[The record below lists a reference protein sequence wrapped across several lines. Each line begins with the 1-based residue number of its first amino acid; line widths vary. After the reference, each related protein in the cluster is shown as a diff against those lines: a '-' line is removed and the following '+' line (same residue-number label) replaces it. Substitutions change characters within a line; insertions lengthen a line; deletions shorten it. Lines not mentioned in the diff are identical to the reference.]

1 MRTQTAETILTWL
14 LRVMGFAA
22 TLAMLA
28 SCAQRGPEPAPM
40 RSGRETVEDRFA
52 AAAPAVGEP
61 APDVTVL
68 DADGKAHQLRTVLK
82 GNYSVLVLGCLT

>member
-1 MRTQTAETILTWL
+1 MRAGSKIVLG
-14 LRVMGFAA
+14 VVGV
-22 TLAMLA
+22 AMLA
-28 SCAQRGPEPAPM
+28 ACAQRKSNDV
-40 RSGRETVEDRFA
+40 RSGWQMVEDRFA

-68 DADGKAHQLRTVLK
+68 DADGKAHQLRTILK